1 MHVRSGDNPLQ
12 TPEQLDGLFK
22 LVAGLYAAALLS
34 PAVLGLATPW
44 LGSVSWPVT
53 LGLLGAVGAVLA
65 ATVAWTVSRQ
75 SEFVAWLD
83 SPWIAFLVPAI
94 GILPISLYLFDV
106 FLFVAFAVTD
116 LQPDTAANLIG
127 FVGFV
132 AGIAATLL
140 GEYLVLR
147 ARTQLANATVDDT
160 DVAVEWTAGWP
171 RRARLWFMIGT
182 LVVIGLLAGVA
193 FWRLGWRGVTTVLP
207 FGPVLVIAL
216 RSVVSERTHRATS
229 VGLERRRDGRWLGP
243 RRLIPWSRVDG
254 FSVTDDA
261 IILHR
266 ALPRVDIRC
275 QRNLIDD
282 EAVVAALNTHLDRRD
297 T

>member
-12 TPEQLDGLFK
+12 TPEQLDERFK
-22 LVAGLYAAALLS
+22 LVAGLYVAALLS
-34 PAVLGLATPW
+34 PVVLGLAAPW

-53 LGLLGAVGAVLA
+53 LGLLGVMGAVLT
-65 ATVAWTVSRQ
+65 ATVAWIVSRQ
-75 SEFVAWLD
+75 SEFVAWFD
-83 SPWIAFLVPAI
+83 SPWIAILVPAV
-94 GILPISLYLFDV
+94 GLLPMGVYFFHF

-116 LQPDTAANLIG
+116 LQADTAANLIG
-127 FVGFV
+127 FVGFF

-160 DVAVEWTAGWP
+160 DVAIEWTAGWP

-182 LVVIGLLAGVA
+182 LAVIGLLAGVT

-207 FGPVLVIAL
+207 FGSVLVIAL

-229 VGLERRRDGRWLGP
+229 VGLEQRRDGRWPGP

-266 ALPRVDIRC
+266 ALPHVDIRC
-275 QRNLIDD
+275 QQNLIDG
-282 EAVVAALNTHLDRRD
+282 EAVVAALNAHLDRRD